1 MILNND
7 INVLIAAAG
16 KGTRAKLPYPKTLYK
31 INGEEILLK
40 ILNATKV
47 FDSKQ
52 TIITSPKGK
61 EQIQNF
67 LINVNFF
74 FFSQKKG

>member
-1 MILNND
+1 MISNND

-31 INGEEILLK
+31 IKGEEILLK
-40 ILNATKV
+40 ILNTTKE
-47 FDSKQ
+47 FDSNQ

-61 EQIQNF
+61 QQIQDF
-67 LINVNFF
+67 LIN
-74 FFSQKKG
+74 